1 MKRSNLLIS
10 MLLIVAAL
18 QLSACAP
25 KAPAIEKISPSVV
38 ETIEGSD
45 LKRVILTE
53 KATERLNIQMGSIHD
68 EQVNGVK
75 RSVVPY
81 AAIIYDL
88 EGKTWLYT
96 SPAPLT
102 FVREPITID
111 FIEGD
116 IAVLMNGP
124 SSGTEVVIVGVPEL
138 YGTETGV
145 SK

>member
-1 MKRSNLLIS
+1 MKRSNLLIF

-25 KAPAIEKISPSVV
+25 KATTIEKISPSVV

-45 LKRVILTE
+45 LKRVILTQ

-68 EQVNGVK
+68 EQVNGVN

-102 FVREPITID
+102 FVREPITIE

-116 IAVLMNGP
+116 TAVLTNGP

-145 SK
+145 SE